1 MEWADA
7 TTVHCPVATFSY
19 ATSRD
24 PAIADR
30 RGTREH
36 GGSTTEVGMGA
47 IGRKRVGGRFVHS
60 LGVYALLASVASA
73 SAASVYKC
81 RDAQGR
87 VAYQDRACAATQQ
100 QSEIELMPA
109 PPPRPLAPAP
119 AQSEHRHASAGDAER
134 SHKARAMR
142 RGNAREREVTSWECR
157 GADGTLFYR
166 HASCPK
172 SIAGARSS
180 AGPRKG
186 GAKPV
191 AVSATPLP
199 RAEACRRLA
208 RAGSIGRSG
217 HEHDETVSTY
227 DKNAGRDPC
236 RRY

>member
-1 MEWADA
+1 MD
-7 TTVHCPVATFSY
+7 
-19 ATSRD
+19 
-24 PAIADR
+24 
-30 RGTREH
+30 
-36 GGSTTEVGMGA
+36 A
-47 IGRKRVGGRFVHS
+47 IGFDGGGRRVVRW
-60 LGVYALLASVASA
+60 LGACALIASMASA

-109 PPPRPLAPAP
+109 PPPRPLAPA
-119 AQSEHRHASAGDAER
+119 QTEHRHASAGDAER

>member
-1 MEWADA
+1 MERADA
-7 TTVHCPVATFSY
+7 TTAHSPVATFSY
-19 ATSRD
+19 VTSRD
-24 PAIADR
+24 PAIAGR
-30 RGTREH
+30 RATCEH
-36 GGSTTEVGMGA
+36 GGSTTEVGMDA
-47 IGRKRVGGRFVHS
+47 IGFDGGGRRVVRW
-60 LGVYALLASVASA
+60 LGACALIASMASA

-81 RDAQGR
+81 RDARGH

-100 QSEIELMPA
+100 QSEIELVPPPPPPLASA
-109 PPPRPLAPAP
+109 PP
-119 AQSEHRHASAGDAER
+119 EHRRASAGDAEHPHR
-134 SHKARAMR
+134 ERAVRRGSARA
-142 RGNAREREVTSWECR
+142 REVTSWECR

-172 SIAGARSS
+172 SIAGAHSS
-180 AGPRKG
+180 AGSRKG

-208 RAGSIGRSG
+208 RAGSIGRTG

>member
-1 MEWADA
+1 M
-7 TTVHCPVATFSY
+7 
-19 ATSRD
+19 
-24 PAIADR
+24 
-30 RGTREH
+30 
-36 GGSTTEVGMGA
+36 EVGMEA
-47 IGRKRVGGRFVHS
+47 IGRKRVGRRFVRAF
-60 LGVYALLASVASA
+60 GACALFASAVSA

-81 RDAQGR
+81 RDAQGH
-87 VAYQDRACAATQQ
+87 VAYQDHACAATQQ

-109 PPPRPLAPAP
+109 PPPPLAS
-119 AQSEHRHASAGDAER
+119 AQPEHRRASAGDAEHTR
-134 SHKARAMR
+134 KTRAPR
-142 RGNAREREVTSWECR
+142 RGTAREREVMSWECR
-157 GADGTLFYR
+157 GADGALFYR

-180 AGPRKG
+180 AGSRKG